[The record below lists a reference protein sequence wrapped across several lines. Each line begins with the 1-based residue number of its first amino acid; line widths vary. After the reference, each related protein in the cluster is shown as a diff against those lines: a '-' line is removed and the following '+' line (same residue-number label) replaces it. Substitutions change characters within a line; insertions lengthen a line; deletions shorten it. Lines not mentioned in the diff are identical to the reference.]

1 MHLKKP
7 DPKSVFGE
15 GSTTPRNDYPLQKI
29 NNEHVL
35 LNIISKTPYP
45 WLIMFDSSMTHV
57 HLRRLNFQ
65 ISFENQ
71 NTVDSKNSFNRLII
85 PICAKSIYLVLLE
98 IEEKTINQ
106 ISFFFKSKINPK
118 ITVQTVTLGHY
129 FWVRSVIIN
138 QIIIICYL
146 KHLRNTFGKS
156 YGS

>member
-1 MHLKKP
+1 M
-7 DPKSVFGE
+7 VFGE

-35 LNIISKTPYP
+35 LNILLKTPYP
-45 WLIMFDSSMTHV
+45 WLIIFDSNMTHV

-71 NTVDSKNSFNRLII
+71 NTVDSKNSSNRLII

-106 ISFFFKSKINPK
+106 ISFFQIQNKSKNNCSNCN
-118 ITVQTVTLGHY
+118 TWSLFLGSFCNNKSDHY
-129 FWVRSVIIN
+129 HMFSKTSTK
-138 QIIIICYL
+138 YL
-146 KHLRNTFGKS
+146 R
-156 YGS
+156 